1 MESTGEILTIE
12 KFQITMLIQKLQTLL
27 LLKSSEN
34 TLSKDR
40 IKPLENQMEI
50 SGSLKLIPRKLL
62 MKYSPLTSD

>member
-34 TLSKDR
+34 TLSKVR